1 MRNITILECTLR
13 DGSYTIDYQFTAE
26 DTAIIAAGLEDAG
39 FELIEIGHGLGL
51 NASNAGEGVAAS
63 TDEEYLKAASSVLK
77 RAKFGM
83 FFIPGIGRKE
93 DLEMAAGY
101 GMDFVRIGTN
111 APEANKAEKYIKLA
125 KKLGMIVSLN
135 LMKSYVLS
143 PEKLAEK
150 ARLIEEWGADIVY
163 VVDSAGGMFPENIKE
178 YVEAVRAKTKN
189 IKIGLHAHNN
199 LSLAIANT
207 LAAIEAGATMVDS
220 CLQGMGR
227 SAGNTQSEILVL
239 ILGKL
244 GYNLEIDSIKVMDL
258 GKRLI
263 NPLLHKKGVD
273 PIDVTSGYA
282 MFHSKFL
289 KNIYK
294 AVNKYGLDPRGL
306 IIESSK
312 RSVVNVPEELVMSI
326 AEELKEKEERRRTE
340 ISIRRIDFKAN
351 EGVLKVGEKTKKIAW
366 ELFSLSKKTRK
377 KSIFSISTSNK
388 GQEVIFPFI
397 RENNISV
404 IGNCEV
410 NTVKQANEVIKAIDG
425 IVDII
430 LVDADKK
437 IEGINLPCL
446 VSKVTKKSQVI
457 SYKDT
462 DAWAVAVDAL
472 ISQIT
477 ENIHNSKIV
486 ISGCNNPAIKVTQ
499 RLSER
504 GARVTLCDENP
515 DRLKE
520 VVKGLNLIKGNNS
533 INGETDKIRAS
544 LDADVIIGFGK
555 EALISKEMLEK
566 MNQNGLVMDAGVGT
580 ISPEGIEYA
589 LNSGLKT
596 YRLDM
601 RAGLSGEII
610 TVLETEELLKVIA
623 GKDKINGIPVVAGG
637 FIGKRGNVVVD
648 SISNPVRVV
657 GIADGK
663 GGLIKDMEEVKQY
676 EVNIKRVKSG
686 IAERMLKPVS
696 VNVNED
702 KGSAP

>member
-1 MRNITILECTLR
+1 MRDVTILECTLR
-13 DGSYTIDYQFTAE
+13 DGSYAIDYQFTAE

-39 FELIEIGHGLGL
+39 FRLVEIGHGLGL

-77 RAKFGM
+77 KAKFGM
-83 FFIPGIGRKE
+83 FFIAGIGRKE
-93 DLEMAAGY
+93 DLEMAADY
-101 GMDFVRIGTN
+101 GMGFVRVGIN
-111 APEANKAEKYIKLA
+111 APEANKAEKYIKLS

-135 LMKSYVLS
+135 LMKSYALP
-143 PEKLAEK
+143 PEELAEK
-150 ARLIEEWGADIVY
+150 ARLVEQWGADIVY
-163 VVDSAGGMFPENIKE
+163 VVDSAGGMLPENIKE
-178 YVEAVRAKTKN
+178 YVETMRARTKD
-189 IKIGLHAHNN
+189 IEIGFHAHNN
-199 LSLAIANT
+199 LSLAVANT

-220 CLQGMGR
+220 CLQGIGR
-227 SAGNTQSEILVL
+227 SAGNTQTEILVL
-239 ILGKL
+239 VLEKL
-244 GYNLEIDSIKVMDL
+244 GYSLGIDSTKVMDL

-263 NPLLHKKGVD
+263 NPLLHKTGID
-273 PIDVTSGYA
+273 PIDITSGYA

-294 AVNKYGLDPRGL
+294 AANKYGLDPREL

-312 RSVVNVPEELVMSI
+312 QSVVNVPEELVMGI
-326 AEELKEKEERRRTE
+326 AKELKEKEGRGGAE
-340 ISIRRIDFKAN
+340 ISIRKIDFRTD
-351 EGVLKVGEKTKKIAW
+351 EGILKVEEKAKKVAW
-366 ELFSLSKKTRK
+366 ELFSLSKKTEK
-377 KSIFSISTSNK
+377 KSVFSVSTSNK
-388 GQEVIFPFI
+388 GEGVVFPFI
-397 RENNISV
+397 RENSISV

-410 NTVKQANEVIKAIDG
+410 NTVKQANEVIEVVDG

-446 VSKVTKKSQVI
+446 VSEITKKSQVV

-486 ISGCNNPAIKVTQ
+486 ISGCNNPAIKVAQ

-504 GARVTLCDENP
+504 GARITLWDENP
-515 DRLKE
+515 HRLNKI
-520 VVKGLNLIKGNNS
+520 VKGFNLIKENNL
-533 INGETDKIRAS
+533 IDGETDKIRACI
-544 LDADVIIGFGK
+544 DADVIIGFSKGVV
-555 EALISKEMLEK
+555 ISKEMLGK
-566 MNQNGLVMDAGVGT
+566 MNQNGLVIDANVGT
-580 ISPEGIEYA
+580 ISSDGIEYA
-589 LNSGLKT
+589 LDSGLKT

-601 RAGLSGEII
+601 RAGLSGEIV
-610 TVLETEELLKVIA
+610 TALETEELLKVIV

-648 SISNPVRVV
+648 SISNPARIV

-663 GGLIKDMEEVKQY
+663 GGLIKDIEEVRKY
-676 EVNIKRVKSG
+676 GMNIKRVKSG
-686 IAERMLKPVS
+686 IAEGMLI
-696 VNVNED
+696 
-702 KGSAP
+702 